1 MEKIRAAV
9 VGFGGMGRQYVQM
22 LDNGEIDDMVLAGVC
37 CRNEK
42 GQNEIRTA
50 YPGVSVYPNVEAM
63 FGCKDEFDA
72 AVVVTPHATHVEI
85 GKMAAAAGKHILLDK
100 PAGISTKEVK
110 ELLVAAERAGVSL
123 GMIFNTRMNRVFFR
137 AKEMIERGELGRLNR
152 AVWISKIWFRTPA
165 YHNSASWRSTWAGE
179 HGGLLINQSQHFLD
193 VWQWL
198 FGMPDHVLATVECG
212 KYSDITVDDSM
223 DVQFF
228 YDNGLHGTF
237 IASSGEYPG
246 VNRLEIWGTKGR
258 LCIEDSS
265 QILFDENVVPTDEFS
280 SRNQEIYGMPEHH
293 AREITVEKRGA
304 EGYQKI
310 FRNFTDHL
318 RYGEPLLATGE
329 DGLRGVMIA
338 NGAYLSS
345 WLKKKVD
352 FPIDDER
359 YAAMLEEKAAEE
371 RRAGK

>member
-42 GQNEIRTA
+42 RQNEIRTA

-152 AVWISKIWFRTPA
+152 AVWISNIWFRTPA

>member
-85 GKMAAAAGKHILLDK
+85 GKMAAAAGKHNLLDK

-152 AVWISKIWFRTPA
+152 AVWISNIWFRTPA

>member
-152 AVWISKIWFRTPA
+152 AVWISNIWVRTPA